1 MQEEQV
7 SFEAGKTFYNPHMH
21 LCRSFSS
28 LLVGALGED
37 ISIIDGFSATG
48 IRGIRY
54 ARENPNVDSLDLLD
68 MDPEAAGLSRRNAAS
83 NGVDADSHNGEFNSF
98 LMDRRYDFI
107 EIDPFGSP
115 APFLYHAV
123 RAFRSAKTGY
133 LSFTATD
140 TAVLCGAHKDA
151 CRRIYHSNPLHDEIF
166 HEAGTRILWKF
177 ASRIANEFNF
187 GVKPLATLSHRH
199 FFKLFLKLEKGSENA
214 LKDFSST
221 GYITFCPSCGHREGG
236 KMGKEACPACGK
248 RARVAGPLWLGELHD
263 RKTLSRMQ
271 ELNSEREYAHEKELS
286 GLLGLMGG
294 EVGMPPWF
302 YGIHS
307 TCSRLGIQP
316 PPKKESIL
324 RRLQEMGFRAAETH
338 FSPTGIKT
346 DAGIRD
352 FASAL
357 KG

>member
-1 MQEEQV
+1 MQ
-7 SFEAGKTFYNPHMH
+7 

-37 ISIIDGFSATG
+37 ISLLDGFSATG

-54 ARENPNVDSLDLLD
+54 AKENPNVSSLDLLD
-68 MDPEAAGLSRRNAAS
+68 MDPEAAGLSRRNAAC
-83 NGVDADSHNGEFNSF
+83 NGLEAEAHTGEFNSF
-98 LMDRRYDFI
+98 MMDRKYDFI
-107 EIDPFGSP
+107 ELDPFGSP

-123 RAFRSAKTGY
+123 RAFRSAKKGY

-140 TAVLCGAHKDA
+140 TAVLCGAHKNA
-151 CRRIYHSNPLHDEIF
+151 CKRIYHSTPLHDEIF
-166 HEAGTRILWKF
+166 HEAGARILWKF

-187 GVKPLATLSHRH
+187 GIKPLATLSHRH
-199 FFKLFLKLEKGSENA
+199 FFKLFLKLEKGSEHA
-214 LKDFSST
+214 LRDFSRT
-221 GYITFCPSCGHREGG
+221 GCLTFCPSCGYREGG

-248 RARVAGPLWLGELHD
+248 KAKVAGPLWLGELHD
-263 RKTLSRMQ
+263 QEVLKKMQ
-271 ELNSEREYAHEKELS
+271 ELNSERDYSHKKELS
-286 GLLGLMGG
+286 RLLGLMVG

-316 PPKKESIL
+316 PPKRESLIA
-324 RRLQEMGFRAAETH
+324 RLQERGFRAAETH

>member
-7 SFEAGKTFYNPHMH
+7 SFEAGKIFYNPHMQ

-28 LLVGALGED
+28 LLVGAIGEE
-37 ISIIDGFSATG
+37 ISILDGFSATG

-54 ARENPNVDSLDLLD
+54 AKENPNVSSLDLLD
-68 MDPEAAGLSRRNAAS
+68 MDSGAADLSRTNAIRN
-83 NGVDADSHNGEFNSF
+83 GLDAEAYTGEFNSF
-98 LMDRRYDFI
+98 MMDRKYDFI
-107 EIDPFGSP
+107 ELDPFGSP
-115 APFLYHAV
+115 APFLYHAI
-123 RAFRSAKTGY
+123 RAFRSAKAGY
-133 LSFTATD
+133 ISFTATD
-140 TAVLCGAHKDA
+140 TAVLCGAHKNA
-151 CRRIYHSNPLHDEIF
+151 CKRIYHSTPLHDEIF

-187 GVKPLATLSHRH
+187 GIRPLATLSHRH

-221 GYITFCPSCGHREGG
+221 GYLTFCPSCGHREGG
-236 KMGKEACPACGK
+236 KTGKGSCPACGEK
-248 RARVAGPLWLGELHD
+248 ARVTGPLWLGELHD
-263 RKTLSRMQ
+263 HTLLKRMQ
-271 ELNSEREYAHEKELS
+271 ELNSERDYSHKKELS
-286 GLLGLMGG
+286 GLLGLMEG
-294 EVGMPPWF
+294 EMGMPPWF

-316 PPKKESIL
+316 PPKKELLISGL
-324 RRLQEMGFRAAETH
+324 KERGFRAAETH
-338 FSPTGIKT
+338 FSPTGVKT